1 MPTVS
6 EIITQ
11 SVVKQLEA
19 GVPPWRK
26 PWSTSVPQNLISK
39 KPYRGLNVL
48 ALATQG
54 YGSPYW
60 LTFKQ
65 ARQIDAH
72 VRKGEKSTLVCFW
85 KCGEFAKENP
95 LTGEVEN
102 KKSVLLR
109 YYHLFNAE
117 QCDGLVD
124 VCVDA
129 WKSINTIDEC
139 ESIANRMPNR
149 PRIDRNSRAFYSP
162 LADVVGIPSR
172 NCFESA
178 ESYYTTLFHEL
189 IHSTGHA
196 SRLNRFHESTSDQQF
211 GSESY
216 SAEELVAE
224 IGAAMLAG
232 LAGISPATLANSAS
246 YLQSWI
252 NRLKSDSRLII
263 SAASQAQMA
272 VDYILGEGKE
282 VL

>member
-1 MPTVS
+1 MPTVP
-6 EIITQ
+6 ELITQ
-11 SVVKQLEA
+11 NVVEQLQA
-19 GVPPWRK
+19 GVAPWRK
-26 PWSTSVPQNLISK
+26 PWSTSVPQNLLSK

-54 YGSPYW
+54 FGSPYW

-65 ARQIDAH
+65 AKLVGAH
-72 VRKGEKSTLVCFW
+72 VRRGEKSTLVCFW
-85 KCGEFAKENP
+85 KCGEFAKENA

-109 YYHLFNAE
+109 YYHLFNTE
-117 QCDGLVD
+117 QCDGLED
-124 VCVDA
+124 ICVDG
-129 WKSINTIDEC
+129 WKPVNPIDEC
-139 ESIANRMPNR
+139 ESIVNRMSNR

-162 LADVVGIPSR
+162 SADIVGIPSR
-172 NCFESA
+172 NCFDSA
-178 ESYYTTLFHEL
+178 EHYYTTLFHEL
-189 IHSTGHA
+189 VHSTGHA
-196 SRLNRFHESTSDQQF
+196 LRLHRFGESQSDQQF

-232 LAGISPATLANSAS
+232 IVGISPATLANSAS

-263 SAASQAQMA
+263 SAASQAQKA
-272 VDYILGEGKE
+272 VDYILGDGNE